1 MTKCAKDN
9 CKLALTLYML
19 QNDSMFE
26 SNDDAL
32 SRSRHQSQVLCV
44 PVFPVFGDGDYFMR
58 SWCAMTGILVLKS
71 EPNLA
76 EITNAGER
84 LKNY

>member
-1 MTKCAKDN
+1 MSDT
-9 CKLALTLYML
+9 
-19 QNDSMFE
+19 SMM
-26 SNDDAL
+26 
-32 SRSRHQSQVLCV
+32 SRHQSQTLYVQ
-44 PVFPVFGDGDYFMR
+44 VFPVFSDGDYFLW

>member
-19 QNDSMFE
+19 QNDRMFE

-32 SRSRHQSQVLCV
+32 SRSRHQ
-44 PVFPVFGDGDYFMR
+44 D
-58 SWCAMTGILVLKS
+58 
-71 EPNLA
+71 
-76 EITNAGER
+76 
-84 LKNY
+84 